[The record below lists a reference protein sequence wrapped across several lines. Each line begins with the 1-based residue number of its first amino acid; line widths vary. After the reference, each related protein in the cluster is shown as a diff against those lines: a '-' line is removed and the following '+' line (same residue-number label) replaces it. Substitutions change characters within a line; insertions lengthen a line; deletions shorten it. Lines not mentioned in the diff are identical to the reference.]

1 MGRCLNES
9 GDSWQSRR
17 FKLNRGISPSNRN
30 IAKVTIPKPISENK
44 LLAVVEPPKPAESPK
59 PAEDDFNWADDDSII
74 LRPQPETA
82 AYFNKEG
89 ALVIRQ
95 RNWPE
100 DDSFIFIAE
109 ANIGEFLDKI
119 TDVCGIPSVGG
130 PKR

>member
-1 MGRCLNES
+1 M
-9 GDSWQSRR
+9 
-17 FKLNRGISPSNRN
+17 
-30 IAKVTIPKPISENK
+30 TIPKPITEDK
-44 LLAVVEPPKPAESPK
+44 LIAEESPARLPVIVEHK
-59 PAEDDFNWADDDSII
+59 PAEDDSKFNWSDDDSII

-89 ALVIRQ
+89 SLVIRQ